1 MDFTISF
8 LTLFGW
14 AIYLISPVLI
24 FLLLIIITLGQIVTH
39 VEGWKKFD
47 GIYWSLITAT
57 TVGYGDMRP
66 QYKPSKILS
75 ILIAI
80 TGIIFTGII
89 LAAALETM
97 STSIEKHI
105 DMTTIKQ
112 KIDKTN

>member
-8 LTLFGW
+8 LKLFGW

-24 FLLLIIITLGQIVTH
+24 FLLVIIVILGQIVTY

-66 QYKPSKILS
+66 QYKLSKILS
-75 ILIAI
+75 IMIAI

-97 STSIEKHI
+97 SKSIEKHI
-105 DMTTIKQ
+105 DTTKLKQ
-112 KIDKTN
+112 HIEKRI